1 MRLFHPQTL
10 GAEDAVTPPFLADKE
25 MDSRLN
31 LLRETT
37 QVIKEGKNR
46 LPTPEKTA
54 IMRLSNSFEKRR
66 LGKQQ
71 QILTEMTQR
80 CREQEVTDLSS
91 KITAKC
97 DLKSHDKGAHANPF
111 YSTTTRVGK
120 GRLPTDFALDGSPEI
135 GLGNSKS
142 QNGSPRHN
150 SDKAYKFF
158 PARHIIRQQTKLNPV
173 TPNTIL
179 PKMTAAAART
189 QAGNSTVNNLD
200 SFRSPRYFS
209 HSFQNLETVGLDS
222 PRRAT
227 RHLNTTYPPQTSR
240 EHLAPLVLPRLS
252 MVDMGYQDRIDSYFS
267 SNPLAYVPRSKTILD
282 TGSISGRSYRSLIN
296 LSSRTNRQSLL
307 QGRSGLKSERS
318 DQGGLMNIPF
328 QHDDDR
334 HSLES
339 IGRGFGQSIDNLIG

>member
-10 GAEDAVTPPFLADKE
+10 GSEDGATPPFLADKE

-37 QVIKEGKNR
+37 QVIKEGKHR

-120 GRLPTDFALDGSPEI
+120 GRLPADFALDGSPEM
-135 GLGNSKS
+135 GLGNSRSPTGS
-142 QNGSPRHN
+142 QRHN
-150 SDKAYKFF
+150 AEKAYKFF
-158 PARHIIRQQTKLNPV
+158 PARHIIRQQTKISSTSPSIL
-173 TPNTIL
+173 L
-179 PKMTAAAART
+179 PKMMATSQT
-189 QAGNSTVNNLD
+189 GNSTANMD
-200 SFRSPRYFS
+200 SHRSPRFFS
-209 HSFQNLETVGLDS
+209 RSFQNLDTIGLDS
-222 PRRAT
+222 PRRM
-227 RHLNTTYPPQTSR
+227 RNRVLNSTYPQTSR
-240 EHLAPLVLPRLS
+240 EPLAPLVLPRLS

-267 SNPLAYVPRSKTILD
+267 SNPLAYAPRSKTFID
-282 TGSISGRSYRSLIN
+282 AASISGRSYRSLVN

-307 QGRSGLKSERS
+307 QNRSGLKSERS
-318 DQGGLMNIPF
+318 EQGGLMNIPF